1 MRHLKRVSNL
11 PAPAQ
16 TSGLCEDITTEG
28 QAKFCFVLSFLE
40 GFLLPV
46 IEMKGDTTTP
56 QE

>member
-46 IEMKGDTTTP
+46 MELKAGVTSGQD
-56 QE
+56 